1 MDDGQSER
9 LRKLLERLGTAIHA
23 SLADSDEVSRCLA
36 ELRGDG
42 WGAVMVLE
50 ATLLC
55 RHDENTDPIQGEL
68 RIHVGGN
75 RTDAEYRIG
84 SEDARW
90 LTSIGVSPTR
100 HRSHP
105 QRPLPPLVQLFPPT
119 REEG

>member
-1 MDDGQSER
+1 MDHGQSER
-9 LRKLLERLGTAIHA
+9 LRGLLERLGRAIHA
-23 SLADSDEVSRCLA
+23 SVAVSDEVQRCLA

-42 WGAVMVLE
+42 WDAVMILE

-55 RHDENTDPIQGEL
+55 RHDENTAPIEGEL
-68 RIHVGGN
+68 RINVGG
-75 RTDAEYRIG
+75 RPTEAEYRIG

-90 LTSIGVSPTR
+90 LASIGVSPTR

-119 REEG
+119 RDEG

>member
-1 MDDGQSER
+1 MDHGQSER
-9 LRKLLERLGTAIHA
+9 LRELLERLGTAIHA
-23 SLADSDEVSRCLA
+23 SVADADEVQRCLA

-42 WGAVMVLE
+42 WDAVMILE

-68 RIHVGGN
+68 RIHVGGK
-75 RTDAEYRIG
+75 RTEAEYRIG
-84 SEDARW
+84 SDDARW
-90 LTSIGVSPTR
+90 LAAIGVSPTR

-119 REEG
+119 RDEG